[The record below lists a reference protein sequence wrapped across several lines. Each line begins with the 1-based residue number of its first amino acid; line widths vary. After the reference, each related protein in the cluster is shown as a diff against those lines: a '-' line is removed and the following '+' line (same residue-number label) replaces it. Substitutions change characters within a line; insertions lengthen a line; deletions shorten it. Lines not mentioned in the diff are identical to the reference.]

1 MQLSIFDPVFICNE
15 CIAFISLN
23 EEKVQQQETICSSK
37 LFSAIT
43 CFKKFSSEFL
53 RSPFPCL
60 GASIS
65 VSVMLTVLLS
75 SQTCFF
81 FFFCLCLF
89 LLYIHPFASKK
100 ILGKKGHM
108 CLCLIST
115 VCHLFSWGAI
125 LLHEGAYYFLLCVIV
140 RLGIRPSSFNDSL
153 PKSQGQ
159 QQWKLTDVYKWLVS
173 KRKPAV

>member
-1 MQLSIFDPVFICNE
+1 MELSIFDSVFICNE
-15 CIAFISLN
+15 CIDFISLS
-23 EEKVQQQETICSSK
+23 EEKIEQQETICSSK

-43 CFKKFSSEFL
+43 CSKKFSSKFL

-60 GASIS
+60 GANIS

-75 SQTCFF
+75 SQTWSRFF
-81 FFFCLCLF
+81 WVAFWMWGFFVLGFGFLCVCPCLF

-100 ILGKKGHM
+100 NLVKKGHM

-125 LLHEGAYYFLLCVIV
+125 LLHEGAYYFLLMCYVEP
-140 RLGIRPSSFNDSL
+140 GN
-153 PKSQGQ
+153 
-159 QQWKLTDVYKWLVS
+159 
-173 KRKPAV
+173 